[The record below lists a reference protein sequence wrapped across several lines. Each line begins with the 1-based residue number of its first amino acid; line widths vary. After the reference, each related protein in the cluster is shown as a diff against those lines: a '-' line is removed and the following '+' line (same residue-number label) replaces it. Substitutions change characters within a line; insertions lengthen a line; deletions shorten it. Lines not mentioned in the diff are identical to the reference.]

1 MYDFIIHMILYIH
14 LCTKFVALRA
24 EVHQENY
31 DVMKMHEAQGK
42 KVKSTK
48 E

>member
-1 MYDFIIHMILYIH
+1 MYDFIIHMILYTSMH
-14 LCTKFVALRA
+14 KFVALRA